1 MKLTSFI
8 LSIALLASALT
19 IFAAPAGQSA
29 EEVTG
34 KWSLA
39 LQVPGETVDVVL
51 DLKQEGESVTGTLTS
66 SHASGK
72 IDKGSYKEKKLAATA
87 TVDLQ
92 GSPAEVQID
101 GTVDGDKIS
110 GSLTVQGMGSFPY
123 TGSKSK

>member
-1 MKLTSFI
+1 MKLKSFI

-19 IFAAPAGQSA
+19 IFAAPAGPYA
-29 EEVTG
+29 DEVTG

-51 DLKQEGESVTGTLTS
+51 DLKQEGESVTGTLAS

-72 IDKGSYKEKKLAATA
+72 IDKGSYKEKKLSATA

-101 GTVDGDKIS
+101 GTVDGEKIT
-110 GSLTVQGMGSFPY
+110 GSMTVQGLGSFPY

>member
-19 IFAAPAGQSA
+19 IFAAPAGLSA
-29 EEVTG
+29 DEVTG

-51 DLKQEGESVTGTLTS
+51 DLKQDGESVTGTLTS

-72 IDKGSYKEKKLAATA
+72 IDKGTYKEKKLSATA
-87 TVDLQ
+87 TVDMQ

-123 TGSKSK
+123 TGSKGK

>member
-19 IFAAPAGQSA
+19 IFAAPAGTSA
-29 EEVTG
+29 DEVTG

-51 DLKQEGESVTGTLTS
+51 DLKQSGESVTGTLTS

-72 IDKGSYKEKKLAATA
+72 IDKGSYKEKKLSATA

-92 GSPAEVQID
+92 GSPTEVQID
-101 GTVDGDKIS
+101 GTVDGDKIT

>member
-8 LSIALLASALT
+8 LSIVFLTSALT
-19 IFAAPAGQSA
+19 IFAAPAGLSA
-29 EEVTG
+29 DEVTG

-72 IDKGSYKEKKLAATA
+72 IDRGSYKEKKLSATA

-110 GSLTVQGMGSFPY
+110 GSLTVQGLGSFPY
-123 TGSKSK
+123 TGSKGK

>member
-19 IFAAPAGQSA
+19 ILAAPAGQSA
-29 EEVTG
+29 DEVTG

-101 GTVDGDKIS
+101 GTVDGDKIR